1 MIIRITTG
9 ERFNTRKK
17 AKEYVGGKWAFERLI
32 KNGEIRFV
40 KDSNIIASDGLHY
53 PKQGNRSLS

>member
-9 ERFNTRKK
+9 ERFKTRKEVK
-17 AKEYVGGKWAFERLI
+17 DSIGGKWAFERLV

-40 KDSNIIASDGLHY
+40 KDSNSIASDGLHNS
-53 PKQGNRSLS
+53 KQGNRNLS

>member
-9 ERFNTRKK
+9 ERFNTRKE
-17 AKEYVGGKWAFERLI
+17 AKEYAGGKWAFERLV

-40 KDSNIIASDGLHY
+40 KDSNIIS
-53 PKQGNRSLS
+53 